1 MVWRKHIFL
10 IKTVILNFTCE
21 SSYSSQTVL
30 TSQVHISLPS
40 HTARKKLTRGT
51 TICRHQNYLH
61 NSSSNWNNHK
71 SCLCRGDSNSSAY
84 VSCQGNL
91 QNLVLYVMG
100 ILRPGFGFISQ
111 TASTKQLKIYHHKR
125 NTHSYQRFI
134 YSLVDLQHIFSTQS
148 AMHQGLLQSLLIFAC
163 NILMLQKSTITST
176 RTLFRFIKPY
186 VTFHCVSYS
195 SICC

>member
-1 MVWRKHIFL
+1 MVWKKHIFL
-10 IKTVILNFTCE
+10 LTTVILNVTCK
-21 SSYSSQTVL
+21 SSYSSQTAL

-71 SCLCRGDSNSSAY
+71 SCLCRGDSNSSSY

-91 QNLVLYVMG
+91 QTLVLYVMG
-100 ILRPGFGFISQ
+100 TLKSGFGFIRQ
-111 TASTKQLKIYHHKR
+111 TVSTKHIKIYYHKS

-134 YSLVDLQHIFSTQS
+134 YSLVDLQLIFST
-148 AMHQGLLQSLLIFAC
+148 
-163 NILMLQKSTITST
+163 
-176 RTLFRFIKPY
+176 
-186 VTFHCVSYS
+186 
-195 SICC
+195 SISNA